1 MGILDEIYN
10 YVNGVYGIDIKEK
23 TRKQEYADGRALFSL
38 IVRKKTKFTYQCI
51 GDYLNKNHASVL
63 HAVKNIVIHLDKE
76 IIAEALKHFNLVDE
90 MPRDTIAYLQEKTNQ
105 LSEQLEQKTEV
116 LRMLPK
122 LEDVYNN
129 LNELT
134 EKQRKLVSRRNEL
147 QFNTIGRCLNR
158 VDEIIKKEK
167 QFVW

>member
-1 MGILDEIYN
+1 MGILDEIYT

-23 TRKQEYADGRALFSL
+23 TRKQEYSDGRALFCL
-38 IVRKKTKFTYQCI
+38 IVRKKTNFTYQCI
-51 GDYLNKNHASVL
+51 GDYLNKNHATVMY
-63 HAVKNIVIHLDKE
+63 AVKNTSNYLDKE
-76 IIAEALKHFNLVDE
+76 IIAEALKHFGLVKE
-90 MPRDTIAYLQEKTNQ
+90 MPRDTITYLQEKTNQ

-122 LEDVYNN
+122 LEDIYNN

-147 QFNTIGRCLNR
+147 QFNTIGRCLER